1 MNAKGP
7 CKGGCR
13 RLWVREEDVMEKQVW
28 RVDRAGRWGIRG
40 EETMSGR
47 EIGSH
52 CVAGFAMIEGTL
64 SGGMVGASRR
74 QKGEENHSPQGT
86 SQRNVGLPPA

>member
-1 MNAKGP
+1 M
-7 CKGGCR
+7 
-13 RLWVREEDVMEKQVW
+13 WVREEVVMEKQVW

-64 SGGMVGASRR
+64 SRGMVGASRR